1 MSRIVL
7 LLLLGLLAMPAEARD
22 ANKGRQLAKTL
33 CSRCHAIGPVGAS
46 PHPQAP
52 PFRVIARR
60 YKPESLEEALAEGI
74 VVGHRDMPEFE
85 LTTGDID
92 DFIAYLNRLRRR

>member
-1 MSRIVL
+1 MSRTAL
-7 LLLLGLLAMPAEARD
+7 LLVLSLFALPAEARD
-22 ANKGRQLAKTL
+22 ANKGQRLAKTL
-33 CSRCHAIGPVGAS
+33 CSRCHAIGPVSAS

-60 YKPESLEEALAEGI
+60 YKPENLEEALAEGI

-85 LTTGDID
+85 FTAGDID

>member
-1 MSRIVL
+1 MSRTAL
-7 LLLLGLLAMPAEARD
+7 LLVLSLLALPAEARD
-22 ANKGRQLAKTL
+22 ANKGQRLAKTL
-33 CSRCHAIGPVGAS
+33 CSRCHAIGPVSAS

-60 YKPESLEEALAEGI
+60 YKPENLEEALAEGI

-85 LTTGDID
+85 FATGDID

>member
-1 MSRIVL
+1 MSRITIL
-7 LLLLGLLAMPAEARD
+7 LLLSLIALPAAARD
-22 ANKGRQLAKTL
+22 ANKGQHLAKTL
-33 CSRCHAIGPVGAS
+33 CSRCHAIGPVSAS

-60 YKPESLEEALAEGI
+60 YKPENLEEALAEGI

-85 LTTGDID
+85 FTPEDID
-92 DFIAYLNRLRRR
+92 NFIAYLNRLRRR